1 MHSITV
7 GVLGFP
13 NVGKSSLINSLKRCR
28 AVSVKNTPG
37 STQNLQEIKIDKN
50 ITLID
55 SPGVVLEG
63 VNTVKDSLVL
73 SSIIDYNQI
82 DDCLLFID
90 KILKN
95 KSKLDLMEELD
106 IPDWEDKIK
115 FGNRNK
121 NDMEEKTK
129 EQQRKDNLKKIFKES
144 TNLEDFNSDTTMKFL
159 YTVGY
164 KYKKLKKDGI
174 PDLIGSSKF
183 VINMW
188 NDGKIKWHVKPED
201 NTVIG
206 SKTDMTE

>member
-63 VNTVKDSLVL
+63 INTVKDSLVL

-106 IPDWEDKIK
+106 IPDWQDKIK
-115 FGNRNK
+115 FGKGDNS
-121 NDMEEKTK
+121 MEEKTK
-129 EQQRKDNLKKIFKES
+129 EQERKDNLRKIFKDNS
-144 TNLEDFNSDTTMKFL
+144 NLDDFNSDTTMKFL
-159 YTVGY
+159 
-164 KYKKLKKDGI
+164 
-174 PDLIGSSKF
+174 
-183 VINMW
+183 
-188 NDGKIKWHVKPED
+188 
-201 NTVIG
+201 
-206 SKTDMTE
+206 

>member
-63 VNTVKDSLVL
+63 INTVKDSLVL

-115 FGNRNK
+115 FGKGSNSM
-121 NDMEEKTK
+121 DEKSK
-129 EQQRKDNLKKIFKES
+129 EQERKDNLRKIFKDS
-144 TNLEDFNSDTTMKFL
+144 SNLDDFNSDTTMKFL
-159 YTVGY
+159 
-164 KYKKLKKDGI
+164 
-174 PDLIGSSKF
+174 
-183 VINMW
+183 
-188 NDGKIKWHVKPED
+188 
-201 NTVIG
+201 
-206 SKTDMTE
+206 

>member
-13 NVGKSSLINSLKRCR
+13 NVGKSSLINSMKRCR

-55 SPGVVLEG
+55 SPGVVLEN
-63 VNTVKDSLVL
+63 VNNVKDSLVL

-82 DDCLLFID
+82 DDNLLFID

-95 KSKLDLMEELD
+95 KSKLELMEELD
-106 IPDWEDKIK
+106 LPDWESKIK
-115 FGNRNK
+115 FGKSDGMDNSSKEEERK
-121 NDMEEKTK
+121 N
-129 EQQRKDNLKKIFKES
+129 NLKHIFKDS
-144 TNLEDFNSDTTMKFL
+144 SNLDNFNSDTTMKFL

-174 PDLIGSSKF
+174 PDLISSSKF
-183 VINMW
+183 VISLW
-188 NDGKIKWHVKPED
+188 NEGRIKWYVKPED
-201 NTVIG
+201 ANQSINHE
-206 SKTDMTE
+206 MTE